1 MLPQP
6 AADLLP
12 QKDPFRLVDTM
23 DEAGEDMFSSA
34 FTVPVQH
41 VLCTDGFLS
50 EGGLLE
56 NMAQTAA
63 AGTGYWAS
71 LQGTPPPVGFIG
83 AIKRINIRRKARAGE
98 QLQTTVRITNR
109 VGQAII
115 AQASLQC
122 GDETLASCELTI
134 FLQS

>member
-1 MLPQP
+1 M
-6 AADLLP
+6 
-12 QKDPFRLVDTM
+12 FR
-23 DEAGEDMFSSA
+23 AA
-34 FTVPVQH
+34 FTVPEQH

-71 LQGTPPPVGFIG
+71 LQASPPPVGYIG
-83 AIKRINIRRKARAGE
+83 AIKRISILRKARAGE
-98 QLQTTVRITNR
+98 CLQTTVRITNR
-109 VGQAII
+109 VGQASI

-122 GDETLASCELTI
+122 GDESLASCELTI
-134 FLQS
+134 FLHS